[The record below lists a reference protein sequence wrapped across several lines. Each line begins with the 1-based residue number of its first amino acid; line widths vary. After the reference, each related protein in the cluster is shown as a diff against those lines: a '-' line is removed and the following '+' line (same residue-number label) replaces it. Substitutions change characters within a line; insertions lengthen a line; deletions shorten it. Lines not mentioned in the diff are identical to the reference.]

1 MKFLTIDYIKQHS
14 RIDFDCE
21 DAELELY
28 GAAAENTLLAT
39 VRRTLD
45 NVRDMNDGKVPAEY
59 YHLALMLTD
68 AGYQH
73 RSPTSPQNQSIIPY
87 GFDIKVKPLMRLG
100 GGSDLQAERDT
111 LLDMM
116 RTVQTDF
123 ALAYDMT
130 TDPSEALT
138 EAYKAQVAKMCDR
151 SKYFAAIGN
160 PTANVCAMLRKE
172 VKQAKA
178 DCEDIINAD
187 YTTTTD
193 NDNQES

>member
-39 VRRTLD
+39 VRRTID
-45 NVRDMNDGKVPAEY
+45 NVRDMNDGSIPAEY

-87 GFDIKVKPLMRLG
+87 GFDIQVKPLMRLG

-116 RTVQTDF
+116 SALYTDIAF
-123 ALAYDMT
+123 EYMP
-130 TDPSEALT
+130 TDHDRHTEEEY
-138 EAYKAQVAKMCDR
+138 EAYNAVVHSMVMAQN
-151 SKYFAAIGN
+151 KYASVQEPTTAI
-160 PTANVCAMLRKE
+160 CARLRKE
-172 VKQAKA
+172 VAEMKTK
-178 DCEDIINAD
+178 CNELLK
-187 YTTTTD
+187 T
-193 NDNQES
+193 E